1 MVPFALAIVYLVWGS
16 TYLAIAYAV
25 QTLPPLF
32 AAGARFLVA
41 GGLLGLWIAARD
53 ARALRV
59 TRGQLLAAGI
69 VGVLLLAGGNGL
81 LSVSEQTV
89 PSGLAA
95 LIVATIPLWIVV
107 IRAVTGEHVRSDL
120 LVGVGVGLLGVAV
133 LVLPG
138 GLSGEIDRLGSFLLI
153 AASFSWALG
162 TFLSPRVGLPRSPLV
177 STALQMLVAGVVLL
191 VVATLRG
198 ELGDVHPDRVAT
210 ESIVGL
216 AYLVVFGSIIA
227 FSAYT
232 WLLQHAS
239 VSLVSTYAF
248 VNPVVAVGLGTLI
261 RHEPLTPTTLA
272 GAALI
277 VAAVA
282 WIVTRPTAVR
292 SR

>member
-120 LVGVGVGLLGVAV
+120 LVGVGVGLIGVAV

-138 GLSGEIDRLGSFLLI
+138 GLSGEIDRLGSLLLI